1 MHKDP
6 SNYDTPSDVA
16 ARSFSR
22 SFPLLRTRVV
32 VPSAMDAEISSVP
45 TVFPSSLKILNAK
58 AICLLKC

>member
-1 MHKDP
+1 M
-6 SNYDTPSDVA
+6 T
-16 ARSFSR
+16 
-22 SFPLLRTRVV
+22 LLPMLQLAVLLGHFRCYVLARVV